1 MGHIGL
7 MEQINILSYFNL
19 NFIQNEFENSK
30 KLFRKYNLLVI
41 DVIRKMVEETASSD
55 IKIYKIIKI

>member
-7 MEQINILSYFNL
+7 MEEINILSYFNL